1 MTTTRVILTSP
12 WRTKLAAKFGGSDKA
27 DKATAKSGTA
37 DIIGLSAAVCLA
49 DNDNDD
55 DAADQMLQQQA
66 DRQFGEAVEKIARKE
81 LREDRLAREQC
92 TQQMRDWLA
101 KCEDVANVRTDDD
114 FLLRFLRVKKFSVP
128 MAEQMLLKYLN
139 LRRVFPEF
147 TTHLDYATEPMKRVF
162 ADGYLVVSPIRD
174 QHGRRVMII
183 SAGEFRSVQICV
195 FSNPCHCF
203 VSHY

>member
-27 DKATAKSGTA
+27 DNIGAT
-37 DIIGLSAAVCLA
+37 IH
-49 DNDNDD
+49 NDD
-55 DAADQMLQQQA
+55 DDDDQSQQHQTLLHQQLQTQQQKQQKQLS
-66 DRQFGEAVEKIARKE
+66 DAVQKIARKE

-101 KCEDVANVRTDDD
+101 KNEDVANVRTDDD

-139 LRRVFPEF
+139 LRRCFPEM
-147 TTHLDYATEPMKRVF
+147 TTQLDYQSETMKRVF
-162 ADGYLVVSPIRD
+162 DNGYLVVSPFRD
-174 QHGRRVMII
+174 QHGRRVMIVTTGKRVL
-183 SAGEFRSVQICV
+183 SSK
-195 FSNPCHCF
+195 PT
-203 VSHY
+203 

>member
-27 DKATAKSGTA
+27 DRPTATTGTSA
-37 DIIGLSAAVCLA
+37 IIGLSAAVCFA
-49 DNDNDD
+49 DNDD
-55 DAADQMLQQQA
+55 DQLLQQQA
-66 DRQFGEAVEKIARKE
+66 DKQFAEAVEKIARKE
-81 LREDRLAREQC
+81 LREDRLARDQC

-147 TTHLDYATEPMKRVF
+147 TSQLDFAAEPMNRVF
-162 ADGYLVVSPIRD
+162 ANGYLVVSPIRD

-183 SAGEFRSVQICV
+183 TAGECLLV
-195 FSNPCHCF
+195 
-203 VSHY
+203 